1 MYNKLNTLKI
11 NLTEEKKELFD
22 KYISLFLNYNE
33 NVNLISNNDSKVL
46 FEKHIFDSLAMNLF
60 LTNKKIKVLDIGTG
74 GGFPSLPLALAFD
87 EMQISAVDSIN
98 KKIKLWKIHPLKNL
112 VPTAIGLRPVVS
124 LINDLVKLLVI

>member
-1 MYNKLNTLKI
+1 MYNKLNTLNI

-74 GGFPSLPLALAFD
+74 GGFPSIPLALVFD

-98 KKIKLWKIHPLKNL
+98 KKINF
-112 VPTAIGLRPVVS
+112 
-124 LINDLVKLLVI
+124 INHAKSELNINNIKPINK